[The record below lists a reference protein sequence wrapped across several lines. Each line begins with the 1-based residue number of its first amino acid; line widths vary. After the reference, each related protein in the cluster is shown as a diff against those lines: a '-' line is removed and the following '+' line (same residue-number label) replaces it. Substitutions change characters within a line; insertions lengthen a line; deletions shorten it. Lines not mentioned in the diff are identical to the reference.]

1 MVRIHYLP
9 ATAKTTYELGFLT
22 LRATGHL
29 YGLGEVPLSHVDLAV
44 SSCARTYSRQCPGR
58 TSGRRTA
65 CAGLS
70 DPMLRCPGRSRLW
83 TARPFDSMLALR
95 LLAVACPQIKSP
107 LICSFISLELL
118 SSNASTCREL
128 PFCPVAC
135 IRAALWIPNGAGAY
149 RDVRANM
156 EQTSACMGLD
166 QCGRG
171 CLGHGKERL
180 WPSSAKV

>member
-1 MVRIHYLP
+1 MVRIHYLQ

-70 DPMLRCPGRSRLW
+70 DPMLRCPGRSGLW

-107 LICSFISLELL
+107 LPRISHWCALPARLRPCL
-118 SSNASTCREL
+118 RRYAAASPDLVPVRVGCYRAVPGHPSNR
-128 PFCPVAC
+128 
-135 IRAALWIPNGAGAY
+135 GATTRMIIFG
-149 RDVRANM
+149 
-156 EQTSACMGLD
+156 
-166 QCGRG
+166 
-171 CLGHGKERL
+171 
-180 WPSSAKV
+180 